1 MFDVIHFHPNEAMA
15 NKFVSPLLKM
25 ESKVNIKSKLIVSN
39 NKKDGIKFSLS
50 IHNLLTL
57 PFAFFKLL
65 KTIKTNSPKVVIAH
79 NTTSAFL
86 PLLAAKVCGVKHII
100 YFNHGVPYI
109 GHFGITKM
117 ALKTLERINLRLS
130 TEAISVSSD
139 MVKLLNKISK
149 KTISLINN
157 GSACGI
163 TLSKNKTDKNKYRE
177 SLGFKDNDFLVA
189 FIGRPEKR
197 KGYHFSITVWEKFF
211 ANKAGFK
218 FLLYG
223 GNNEIKHLKSREIN
237 NIFFMGFEND
247 INKVLTSIDCIIL
260 PSLHEG
266 LSYVCLEATLAK
278 CPIICTAVPGLR
290 LIVKNNKNGIVV
302 NRDYASYAKAIKSL
316 QSRKLD
322 AHAQEKFSKKIYKK
336 YNRDDFSRAYI
347 KFLRKR
353 ICSTNL

>member
-1 MFDVIHFHPNEAMA
+1 MLDVMHFHPSEKMSNL
-15 NKFVSPLLKM
+15 FVAPLLNM
-25 ESKVNIKSKLIVSN
+25 ESKSNIKSKLIVSN

-57 PFAFFKLL
+57 PFAFFRLL
-65 KTIKTNSPKVVIAH
+65 KIIKTNSPKVVIAH

-117 ALKTLERINLRLS
+117 ALKTLERINLRLC
-130 TEAISVSSD
+130 TEALTVSSD
-139 MVKLLNKISK
+139 MIRFLRKISN

-177 SLGFKDNDFLVA
+177 SLGFKDTDFLVA

-211 ANKAGFK
+211 ANKPGFK
-218 FLLYG
+218 FLVYG

-247 INKVLTSIDCIIL
+247 INKVLTSIDCMIL

-266 LSYVCLEATLAK
+266 LSYVTLEATLAQ
-278 CPIICTAVPGLR
+278 CPLICSSVPGLR
-290 LIVKNNKNGIVV
+290 LIIKNNKNGLMV

-316 QSRKLD
+316 QIRKLD
-322 AHAQEKFSKKIYKK
+322 AHTQEKYSKELYRK

-347 KFLRKR
+347 KFLRER
-353 ICSTNL
+353 IYITNP